1 MTNIQKLLVVI
12 RLLEQ
17 MFLRHSSL
25 ESHKNTF
32 DDVRNLLKDLSEKIK
47 QLRTQYLLWKFQEE
61 RDDMTEDQKEVL
73 FEDDD
78 EWAEACKCDECEDKL
93 ASIESRLWDERV
105 KADFPRKAGSQIQ
118 KEISS
123 LQVVCNSYD
132 RWFSNFANPLRDKI
146 TQLTVDV
153 NNKDLHQR
161 FMQRQK
167 LECFV
172 DYKKR
177 KMEQELDVL
186 QSMIK
191 RSKY

>member
-25 ESHKNTF
+25 ESHKNTI

-47 QLRTQYLLWKFQEE
+47 QLRTQYLLWN
-61 RDDMTEDQKEVL
+61 R
-73 FEDDD
+73 
-78 EWAEACKCDECEDKL
+78 
-93 ASIESRLWDERV
+93 
-105 KADFPRKAGSQIQ
+105 FPRTAGSQIHKQ
-118 KEISS
+118 ISS
-123 LQVVCNSYD
+123 LQVVCSSYD
-132 RWFSNFANPLRDKI
+132 RWLSKLAEPLRDKI

-167 LECFV
+167 LECFFN
-172 DYKKR
+172 YKKR
-177 KMEQELDVL
+177 KLEQELDVL

-191 RSKY
+191 RSKH